1 MVRCPLAG
9 LAVMTLVTG
18 CGADDDEVEPGPSA
32 ASGATAGA
40 VVPASNVPVATVATG
55 AVGVVRLI
63 VTPVPGTTP
72 DELAAQLAAQFGGDV
87 AVVRTLRE
95 HLVVTVP
102 NDRRAELEQAAAVA
116 HVQDDGPE
124 PAGG

>member
-9 LAVMTLVTG
+9 LAVLALVTG
-18 CGADDDEVEPGPSA
+18 CGAGDDEGEPGPSVASA
-32 ASGATAGA
+32 ASVGAAG
-40 VVPASNVPVATVATG
+40 PAPDVPVATVADG
-55 AVGVVRLI
+55 ALDVVRLI

-87 AVVRTLRE
+87 TVVRTLRE

-116 HVQDDGPE
+116 HVQDDAPE